1 MQEEVLAPVITVQAF
16 DSEEQAVEPAN
27 GVPYGLASSVWTRDV
42 ARAAWVSRD
51 REANRWS

>member
-1 MQEEVLAPVITVQAF
+1 MFAPVITVQAF

-51 REANRWS
+51 REANRLS